1 MYVPQLYDCTKDSPV
16 NVTGCTDVQAED
28 EGKESFLN
36 LAGEDGEI
44 DAYELRDIL
53 NSVFIRGDLLLTLHE
68 CHMI

>member
-1 MYVPQLYDCTKDSPV
+1 V